1 MSSSKE
7 TRIREGFPKQR
18 LVVIPPTVTKRCRS
32 LPIVSELYV
41 TDIGSYPSAPHHYV
55 ERRQGIS
62 AAVMIY
68 CLSGRGSIEIDN
80 TTHKIRFGQ
89 LVIIPPNTPH
99 IYQAE
104 QKDPWSI
111 CWIHFSGTQTQA
123 LSDSLKLTKHK
134 PSLYVPD
141 TRIIRDA
148 FENVYACLNYH
159 YTDAG
164 LLAMSS
170 ELLRLFSLA
179 KLHQG
184 FPGAQRQSAEKR
196 VVSTLAFME
205 QHLHMPLT
213 LDEMAAHSGQSLP
226 YFTRLFR
233 QRTNQSPM
241 AYFIQLKIRK
251 ACELLDQTD
260 STIREI
266 ASQLGYDDPY
276 YFSRIFK
283 KTQGCSPAA
292 YRKSQ
297 GVAPSAYRKELQD

>member
-1 MSSSKE
+1 MLSSNE
-7 TRIREGFPKQR
+7 TRIKEGFPKQR
-18 LVVIPPTVTKRCRS
+18 LVVIPPTVVERCRS
-32 LPIVSELYV
+32 LPIVNCLYV
-41 TDIGSYPSAPHHYV
+41 TDIGAYPSAPHHYV
-55 ERRQGIS
+55 ERKEGIS
-62 AAVMIY
+62 TAVLIY

-80 TTHKIRFGQ
+80 SIQKIRPGQ
-89 LVIIPPNTPH
+89 LAIIPPHTPH

-104 QKDPWSI
+104 KQDPWSI
-111 CWIHFSGTQTQA
+111 CWIHFSGSQTQA
-123 LSDSLKLTKHK
+123 VSDSLKLTTHK
-134 PSLYVPD
+134 PSLFVPD

-148 FENVYACLNYH
+148 FENIYACLNYH
-159 YTDAG
+159 YSDAG

-184 FPGAQRQSAEKR
+184 FPRIQRQSAEKR

-205 QHLHMPLT
+205 QHLDMPLT
-213 LDEMAAHSGQSLP
+213 LDAMAAHSGQSLP
-226 YFTRLFR
+226 YFTKLFR

-266 ASQLGYDDPY
+266 ATQLGYDDPY

-292 YRKSQ
+292 YRRSVK
-297 GVAPSAYRKELQD
+297 G

>member
-1 MSSSKE
+1 MSETGE
-7 TRIREGFPKQR
+7 TRIQEGFPQQR
-18 LVVIPPTVTKRCRS
+18 LVVLPPHAIERCRS
-32 LPIVSELYV
+32 LPIVSYLYL
-41 TDIGSYPSAPHHYV
+41 TDIGAYPSAPHHYV
-55 ERRQGIS
+55 ERRHGIS
-62 AAVMIY
+62 AAVLIY

-80 TTHKIRFGQ
+80 TIHKINPGQ
-89 LVIIPPNTPH
+89 LAIIPPHTPH

-104 QKDPWSI
+104 AHDPWSI
-111 CWIHFSGTQTQA
+111 CWIHFTGTQTQA
-123 LSDSLKLTKHK
+123 LSDSLGLTAQR
-134 PSLYVPD
+134 PCLYVPD
-141 TRIIRDA
+141 TRIMREA

-159 YTDAG
+159 YSDAG

-170 ELLRLFSLA
+170 ELLRLFSQA

-184 FPGAQRQSAEKR
+184 FLGAQRQSAENR

-205 QHLHMPLT
+205 QHLDMPLT
-213 LDEMAAHSGQSLP
+213 LNEMAAHSGQSLP
-226 YFTRLFR
+226 YFTKLFR

-266 ASQLGYDDPY
+266 AASLGYDDPY

-283 KTQGCSPAA
+283 KNQGRSPAA
-292 YRKSQ
+292 YRRSIK
-297 GVAPSAYRKELQD
+297 GFNPRT

>member
-1 MSSSKE
+1 MPTIHEK
-7 TRIREGFPKQR
+7 RIKEGFPKQR
-18 LVVIPPTVTKRCRS
+18 LVVLPPTVVERCRS
-32 LPIVSELYV
+32 MPIVSNLYV
-41 TDIGSYPSAPHHYV
+41 TDIGAYASAAHHYV
-55 ERRQGIS
+55 ERQHGIA
-62 AAVMIY
+62 AAVLIY
-68 CLSGRGSIEIDN
+68 CLSGRGLIEIDN
-80 TTHKIRFGQ
+80 TIQKIHPGQ
-89 LVIIPPNTPH
+89 FVIIPPSTPH
-99 IYQAE
+99 IYQAD

-111 CWIHFSGTQTQA
+111 CWIHFTGAHTQA
-123 LSDSLKLTKHK
+123 LSDSLKLTVQN
-134 PSLYVPD
+134 PFLYVPD
-141 TRIIRDA
+141 TRIMRDA

-159 YTDAG
+159 YSDAG
-164 LLAMSS
+164 LLAMTS

-184 FPGAQRQSAEKR
+184 FPGAQRQSAENR

-292 YRKSQ
+292 YRQSVK
-297 GVAPSAYRKELQD
+297 G

>member
-1 MSSSKE
+1 MLSSNE
-7 TRIREGFPKQR
+7 TRIKEGFPKQR
-18 LVVIPPTVTKRCRS
+18 LVVIPPTVVERCRS
-32 LPIVSELYV
+32 LPIVNCLYV
-41 TDIGSYPSAPHHYV
+41 TDIGAYPSAHHHYV
-55 ERRQGIS
+55 ERKEGIS
-62 AAVMIY
+62 TAVLIY

-80 TTHKIRFGQ
+80 SIQKIRPGQ
-89 LVIIPPNTPH
+89 LAIIPPHTPH

-104 QKDPWSI
+104 KQDPWSI
-111 CWIHFSGTQTQA
+111 CWIHFSGSQTQA
-123 LSDSLKLTKHK
+123 VSDSLKLTTHK
-134 PSLYVPD
+134 PSLFVPD

-148 FENVYACLNYH
+148 FENIYACLNYH
-159 YTDAG
+159 YSDAG

-184 FPGAQRQSAEKR
+184 FPRIQRQSAEKR

-205 QHLHMPLT
+205 QHLDMPLT
-213 LDEMAAHSGQSLP
+213 LDAMAAHSGQSLP
-226 YFTRLFR
+226 YFTKLFR

-266 ASQLGYDDPY
+266 ATQLGYDDPY

-292 YRKSQ
+292 YRRSVK
-297 GVAPSAYRKELQD
+297 G

>member
-1 MSSSKE
+1 MPKSNE
-7 TRIREGFPKQR
+7 TRIEEGFPHQR
-18 LVVIPPTVTKRCRS
+18 LVVLPPPVIERCRL
-32 LPIVSELYV
+32 LPIVNCLYV
-41 TDIGSYPSAPHHYV
+41 TDIGAYPSAPHHYV
-55 ERRQGIS
+55 ERKNGIPN
-62 AAVMIY
+62 AVLIY

-80 TTHKIRFGQ
+80 TTHKIRSGQ
-89 LVIIPPNTPH
+89 LAIIPPHTSH

-104 QKDPWSI
+104 KKDPWSI
-111 CWIHFSGTQTQA
+111 CWIHFTGAQTQA
-123 LSDSLKLTKHK
+123 LSGSLKLTKHK

-184 FPGAQRQSAEKR
+184 FPGAQRQSAENR

-226 YFTRLFR
+226 YFTKLFR

-251 ACELLDQTD
+251 ACELLNQTD

-266 ASQLGYDDPY
+266 ATQLGYEDPY

-292 YRKSQ
+292 YRK
-297 GVAPSAYRKELQD
+297 ELQD